1 MRFQAMC
8 TGTGILTAAIVLN
21 VVVGL
26 LVVKALYDGVHD
38 LVDVLQLRRLLSFMC
53 SCYFRPQAPTIQGT
67 RPVNCGVEQLAQEIL
82 GIGNRSLVRAL
93 SCLRWRC
100 WRIHQQLGEGYRD
113 RAQHCV

>member
-67 RPVNCGVEQLAQEIL
+67 RPVNCGVEQLP
-82 GIGNRSLVRAL
+82 RK
-93 SCLRWRC
+93 
-100 WRIHQQLGEGYRD
+100 Y
-113 RAQHCV
+113 